1 MHDLSKKVALVTGSS
16 RGIGAAIA
24 LLFAEQGAKVVVHGR
39 DREAL
44 AAVQATINK
53 TGGQAMPATGDVTSF
68 GDLEAMRGRV
78 EAEYGAV
85 DVLVA
90 NAGGST
96 SRPQPIEEITEGSW
110 RADIDTNL
118 TATFLTI
125 KSFLPGMKERGSGSI
140 ITMSSAAGRRA
151 HAHTLVAYAAAKTG
165 VQILTQD
172 LAAQAGPYGVRV
184 NCIAPEMI
192 LTEKNQLQQIP
203 QEQQQALIQSH
214 PLRRFGTPEDVAR
227 AALYL
232 ASDDSSWVTGVIL
245 DVNGGAVMAT

>member
-24 LLFAEQGAKVVVHGR
+24 LLFAERGAKVVVHGR

-44 AAVQATINK
+44 AAVQATIHK
-53 TGGQAMPATGDVTSF
+53 TGGQAMPVTGDVTNF
-68 GDLEAMRGRV
+68 GDLEEMRGRI
-78 EAEYGAV
+78 EAEFGPV
-85 DVLVA
+85 EVLVA

-96 SRPQPIEEITEGSW
+96 SRPQPIEEITEESW

-125 KSFLPGMKERGSGSI
+125 KTFLPGMKKRASGSI
-140 ITMSSAAGRRA
+140 ITMSSAAARRA
-151 HAHTLVAYAAAKTG
+151 HPHTLVAYAAAKTA

-192 LTEKNQLQQIP
+192 QTEKNQLQQIP

-214 PLRRFGTPEDVAR
+214 PLRRFGTPEDIAY

-232 ASDDSSWVTGVIL
+232 ASHDSSWVTGVIL

>member
-1 MHDLSKKVALVTGSS
+1 ML
-16 RGIGAAIA
+16 
-24 LLFAEQGAKVVVHGR
+24 HGR

-44 AAVQATINK
+44 ATVHDAIHE
-53 TGGQAMPATGDVTSF
+53 TGGQAMSVTGDVRSF
-68 GDLEAMRGRV
+68 GDLEEMRGRI
-78 EAEYGAV
+78 EADLGPV

-90 NAGGST
+90 NAGGSS
-96 SRPQPIEEITEGSW
+96 SRPQPIEEITEENW

-140 ITMSSAAGRRA
+140 ITMSSAAARRA

-172 LAAQAGPYGVRV
+172 LAAQAGPSGVRV

-192 LTEKNQLQQIP
+192 VTEKNQLQSVP
-203 QEQQQALIQSH
+203 EEQQQKLLQSH
-214 PLRRFGTPEDVAR
+214 PLRRFGTPDDVAR

-232 ASDDSSWVTGVIL
+232 ASEDASWVTGVIL
-245 DVNGGAVMAT
+245 DVNGGAVMPT